1 MEDEYNNI
9 DEQNIPKRVPRNFMD
24 FNYLYK
30 PREQKDTLPNFL
42 NFEITKRVNQ
52 ILDKPASS
60 VIIADPNKKVIL
72 AKLNDL
78 IAFFLNYSTQLR
90 AIYQKTKNPN
100 LKALIERIIIKND
113 SYLNSALALYKSEAS
128 IYDIKDQQQGMFL
141 LSQGQTPYNYQ
152 NINYGPQNKN
162 SYQQQ

>member
-1 MEDEYNNI
+1 MVDDDI
-9 DEQNIPKRVPRNFMD
+9 DEQNIPNRLPKGFMD
-24 FNYLYK
+24 FSNLYK
-30 PREQKDTLPNFL
+30 PLEQKDTLPNFL
-42 NFEITKRVNQ
+42 DFDITKKVSR

-60 VIIADPNKKVIL
+60 IIIADPNKKIIL

-90 AIYQKTKNPN
+90 AIYQKTKNPH
-100 LKALIERIIIKND
+100 LKTLIERIIIKND

-141 LSQGQTPYNYQ
+141 LGQGQIPYNYQ
-152 NINYGPQNKN
+152 NLNYGPQN
-162 SYQQQ
+162 QQRQQ